1 VQPFINVWAAI
12 GPLLGVLVGSW
23 LTMRYQRKLW
33 LLDNRRAEYRK
44 LLSTLSESA
53 TQALHAFAIETVDP
67 VLPRSSRRM
76 TSAIAKSVNVIY
88 SRLFIAD
95 DIKKLDVMKRWQS
108 TLDALQ
114 KERNVITFHKKLDSL
129 MDDLR
134 AVALKDFS

>member
-1 VQPFINVWAAI
+1 
-12 GPLLGVLVGSW
+12 
-23 LTMRYQRKLW
+23 
-33 LLDNRRAEYRK
+33 
-44 LLSTLSESA
+44 
-53 TQALHAFAIETVDP
+53 
-67 VLPRSSRRM
+67 M